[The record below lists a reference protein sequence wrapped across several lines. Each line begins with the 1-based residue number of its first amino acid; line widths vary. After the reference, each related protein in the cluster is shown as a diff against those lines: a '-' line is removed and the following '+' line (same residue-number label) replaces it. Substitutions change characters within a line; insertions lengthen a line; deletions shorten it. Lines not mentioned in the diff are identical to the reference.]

1 MAVPNFTISGVSPA
15 SERFRRDR
23 PCQRRGFVPK
33 HAVCAL
39 LQAGCTMPGRE
50 EAANFLL
57 QTHLE
62 PFASVSSY
70 TLAPFSNNL
79 KSKLPVG
86 FSRPW

>member
-1 MAVPNFTISGVSPA
+1 MAVPNFTISGVSTA